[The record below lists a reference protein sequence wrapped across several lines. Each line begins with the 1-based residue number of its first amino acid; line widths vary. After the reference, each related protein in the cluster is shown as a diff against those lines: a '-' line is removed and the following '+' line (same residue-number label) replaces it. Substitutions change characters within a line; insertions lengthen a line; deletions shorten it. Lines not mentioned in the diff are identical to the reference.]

1 MKYVL
6 LTLVTCGFYSWYFI
20 YKLAADV
27 NAICEG
33 DGEHTNG
40 LLKLIL
46 LSLCTCGIYTYIW
59 YYKLGNRL
67 WKNAQRYGLV
77 FAENGTS
84 VLLWQLF
91 GAVVCGIG
99 PFVAMNII
107 IKNTNALATQYLSR
121 QSGGQQGYNS
131 QYNNQPPH
139 EAAGQPIEPQPIQ
152 PTPQPIELQPVQAT
166 PQPIQ
171 PIQPI
176 QPAQQPQVP
185 VVSGTQSLGKICGTA
200 GSLSGAEVEVKDGDT
215 IIIGRDPQM
224 SHLIIEDNR
233 VSRKHCGVQYDSGLE
248 KYIIECYSQNGV
260 QLSNNQIIGA
270 SQRVMVEP
278 GTSLIFSE
286 GREVLSLM

>member
-1 MKYVL
+1 MVQVDNNRGLVKYVL
-6 LTLVTCGFYSWYFI
+6 LTLVTCGIYSWYFI

-27 NAICEG
+27 NVICEG

-46 LSLCTCGIYTYIW
+46 LSLCTCGIYSYVW

-67 WKNAQRYGLV
+67 WTNGQRYGLN
-77 FAENGTS
+77 FPENGTS

-91 GAVVCGIG
+91 GSALCGIG

-107 IKNTNALATQYLSR
+107 IKNTNALATKYLSG
-121 QSGGQQGYNS
+121 QSGSQQGNNS
-131 QYNNQPPH
+131 QYNNQP
-139 EAAGQPIEPQPIQ
+139 APQPIQ
-152 PTPQPIELQPVQAT
+152 PTPQPIELQPVQ
-166 PQPIQ
+166 PIQ
-171 PIQPI
+171 PIQP
-176 QPAQQPQVP
+176 QAP
-185 VVSGTQSLGKICGTA
+185 VVSGTPSLGKICGTA

-215 IIIGRDPQM
+215 IIIGRDPQV
-224 SHLIIEDNR
+224 SHLIIEDSS
-233 VSRKHCGVQYDSGLE
+233 VSRKHCGVQYDSGLG
-248 KYIIECYSQNGV
+248 KYIVECYSQNGI

>member
-1 MKYVL
+1 MVQVDNNRGLMKYVL

-27 NAICEG
+27 NVICEG
-33 DGEHTNG
+33 DGEHTDG

-46 LSLCTCGIYTYIW
+46 LSLCTCGIYSWVW

-67 WKNAQRYGLV
+67 WKNAQRYGLI

-91 GAVVCGIG
+91 GSALCGIG

-131 QYNNQPPH
+131 QYNNQPPYG
-139 EAAGQPIEPQPIQ
+139 AAGQPMAPQPIQ
-152 PTPQPIELQPVQAT
+152 PTPQPVQPA
-166 PQPIQ
+166 PQPA
-171 PIQPI
+171 P
-176 QPAQQPQVP
+176 QPQAP
-185 VVSGTQSLGKICGTA
+185 VVSGTQSLGKICGVA
-200 GSLSGAEVEVKDGDT
+200 GGLSGAEVEVKDGDT

-233 VSRKHCGVQYDSGLE
+233 VSRKHCGVQYDSGLG
-248 KYIIECYSQNGV
+248 KYIVECYSQNGV
-260 QLSNNQIIGA
+260 QLSNNQIVGP

-278 GTSLIFSE
+278 GTSLLFSD